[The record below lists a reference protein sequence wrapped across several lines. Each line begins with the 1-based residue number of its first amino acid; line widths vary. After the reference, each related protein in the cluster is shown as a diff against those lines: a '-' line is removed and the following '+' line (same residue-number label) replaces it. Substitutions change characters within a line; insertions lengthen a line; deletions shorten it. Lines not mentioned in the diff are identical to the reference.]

1 MVQNSE
7 WGPPLWRILHTL
19 AERVGKQSVLML
31 AQDETRAWIGLLQH
45 VEGIMPCQ
53 MCRGHYRAWRTR
65 RSLEGLYGGSDASR
79 EWVWALHEQVNEQ
92 RGVPPE
98 ARVSFAQLEGLY
110 GPTSRSRQEFQQ
122 DIDTLMAVLW
132 RAVQQRLID
141 GGHVR
146 DWQKRL
152 GMLRRFVGF

>member
-19 AERVGKQSVLML
+19 AERVGKQTVLML

-79 EWVWALHEQVNEQ
+79 EWVWALHEDVNQ
-92 RGVPPE
+92 RRGVTAEQGVPF
-98 ARVSFAQLEGLY
+98 ARLTELY
-110 GPTSRSRQEFQQ
+110 GPGRNRQEFQQ
-122 DIDTLMAVLW
+122 DIDTLVAVLL
-132 RAVQQRLID
+132 RAAQQRLVD
-141 GGHVR
+141 GGVVR

-152 GMLRRFVGF
+152 GMLRRLVGF